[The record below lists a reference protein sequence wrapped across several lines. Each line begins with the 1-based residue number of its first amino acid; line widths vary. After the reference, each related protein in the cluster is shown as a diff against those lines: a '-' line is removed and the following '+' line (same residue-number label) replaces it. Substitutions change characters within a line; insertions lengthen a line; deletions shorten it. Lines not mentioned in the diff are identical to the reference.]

1 MSDEPAS
8 PKLSGGCYKWP
19 SIALVAITGI
29 VCLTLLQSCDRLK
42 AMVDAWTAAFGQTT
56 ITESFRENIRKVTG
70 TKGDILELATLEADE
85 TFTRMD
91 AKTTAWNLVYLGTTV
106 SEIRAPAVY
115 RYHLKLSDEWQV
127 TQNEDTVVVVAPV
140 IRPSLPP
147 AIRTDKMEKKSAA
160 GWARFNAAQNM
171 GELEKSITPMLERR
185 AGNPTHIDQVREPA
199 RKAVAEFVK
208 VWALNNPSQKP
219 DIRHIVIVFA
229 DEPAAKTPE
238 TLQKLPATLDL
249 VP

>member
-1 MSDEPAS
+1 MVDEPAS

-19 SIALVAITGI
+19 SIALIAITGI
-29 VCLTLLQSCDRLK
+29 VCFTLLRSCDRIK
-42 AMVDAWTAAFGQTT
+42 AMVDAWTSAFGETT
-56 ITESFRENIRKVTG
+56 ITDSFRENIRKVTG

-91 AKTTAWNLVYLGTTV
+91 ARTTAWNLVYLGTTV
-106 SEIRAPAVY
+106 SEIKAPAVY
-115 RYHLKLSDEWQV
+115 RYHLKLSDDWQV
-127 TQNEDTVVVVAPV
+127 TQNGDTFLVVAPL

-160 GWARFNAAQNM
+160 GWARFNSAQNLT
-171 GELEKSITPMLERR
+171 ELEKSITPMLERR
-185 AGNPTHIDQVREPA
+185 AGNPTHIDEIRESA

-208 VWALNNPSQKP
+208 TWALSSKTQPP
-219 DIRHIVIVFA
+219 EVRHIVVVFVDEA
-229 DEPAAKTPE
+229 DAKKPE
-238 TLQKLPATLDL
+238 ALQQRPVTLDV